1 MTNTPDRPELPQ
13 ELPLTAGQA
22 DIWFDEQLSGAGLAY
37 NTAGYLDIR
46 GPLDATLF
54 RQAAARLADEAQCMR
69 SRFVDDG
76 RPGQRIEPL
85 DRLPYQ
91 ELDLGD
97 TGDPVAAAREWMA
110 RDLDTPFTLSDFPLF
125 RLALIHVGDERA
137 LFYMCI
143 HHFLCDGYSQVVFWR
158 RLAEI
163 YAALLAGEDP
173 RAGALPPLSALL
185 DAERAYADSAPAARD
200 AAYWDARF
208 PVTPELV
215 TLSDG
220 ASEPLPGFVRDAF
233 TLPQATTRALR
244 DLAQRSSVTWPT
256 VVMAA
261 VAAYTQRRTGQR
273 DVLLTVPVT
282 TRVGALMRAVPGM
295 VANTLPLALRIAPW
309 TTRGDLLAQASREF
323 TRVLK
328 HQRHRVSRIRRAM
341 GLHSDDRRPFGP
353 LVNILP
359 QQTSMAIGPC
369 EVTVNNLSTGLIDD
383 LELTVVDSADGG
395 STVHLSGNRG
405 LYTAEELG
413 AHATELR
420 RFVEAFVAAGSDT
433 PLGRISTLR
442 ADELRALL
450 AAGTGPVD
458 TAPFE
463 GVVAR
468 VRRAADT
475 YPDGVAV
482 LDHEGTLTY
491 RDLVGRASALSRRL
505 DSGTTAVLATPGA
518 GFVTAVLAALGAG
531 GSWVPLDPQAPEAR
545 LTDLLHDSGATAL
558 VTDDAHRELAHRV
571 AESAGTGARIVVLDG
586 ARDPRGALAEPRGG
600 DLDLAYTIF
609 TSGSTGRP
617 KGAMVHRAGMANHLL
632 AKIED
637 LDLTEADTLVQNA
650 PVSFD
655 ISVWQMLAP
664 LLVGGRVRVVDRA
677 TAADPERLFPL
688 AAEEGV
694 TVLEVV
700 PSLLRAA
707 LDAWDETGA
716 TPRLGTLRWLMV
728 TGEALPADLCA
739 RWATRFPEIP
749 LINAYG
755 PTECSDDVTHAVLG
769 PGDVPAG
776 RAGAPIGR
784 TVRNT
789 RLVVLDDELRPV
801 RQGTSGEL
809 YVAGAGVG
817 RGYLGDPVRTA
828 AVFVADPYGPPGTRM
843 YRTGDRVVLH
853 ADGRFEFLERRDHQ
867 VKVRGHRIELGEIE
881 AALRALD
888 PVQDAAVVVHTDPHG
903 RKSLTAYLVGR
914 DTDARPETVREL
926 LGRRLPDYMV
936 PARFLVL
943 DVLPLTPHGKVDR
956 KALPAPDFRAPAQG
970 PAAPRGHAEEI
981 LTSAMAEVLGRPA
994 VDPDDN
1000 FFSLGG
1006 DSISAIQVVARARRA
1021 GLTLTARDVFE
1032 HRTPAGIAA
1041 AVPPPRAPRTAPP
1054 ADDGIGETELLPV
1067 AHQLREDLGSC
1078 DPADG
1083 SATLGAPAREY
1094 SQYVAVQVPA
1104 GATPELLTAA
1114 LQTVLDR
1121 HDALRLR
1128 LAVPVPGLWTLE
1140 VRPAGEVR
1148 ADALFVRAGA
1158 TDAPL
1163 TEQLTAHVTAARALL
1178 APQDGTV
1185 LRVVHLDRG
1194 PALPGRL
1201 LLVVHHLAVDGVSW
1215 RVLVP
1220 DLKAAYEALAAGRTP
1235 ALDPVPTSLRR
1246 WSRELSEQ
1254 ARTTRRVGELP
1265 LWRSQLTGTDPALG
1279 ARPLDPVRDTHATAR
1294 RLRVELPTGP
1304 TAAVLTGAPAALH
1317 ADVNDVLLTGLALA
1331 VAEWRGRRG
1340 ASDTGLLV
1348 EIEGHGRE
1356 EFTDEQ
1362 DLSRTVGWFT
1372 SSFPVR
1378 LDPGT
1383 PAGPGRPDVGG
1394 ALKRVKERLREL
1406 PGHGIGFGL
1415 LRHLNPQTQG
1425 VLARL
1430 PVPQIGFNYLGR
1442 FGASDAER
1450 GGDWSLDG
1458 SDAVV
1463 GLGAHPD
1470 TPLRHVVELSC
1481 VAEERPEGPVLVA
1494 EWAYAGELLGDDDAA
1509 ELARG
1514 WFRALEAVAAE
1525 AGTDAAHGRTPSD
1538 FPLVRLGQQEIEEF
1552 ERALGPLTDVLPAS
1566 PLQQGLLFSAEYDT
1580 EGVDPYTLQI
1590 GVDTEGP
1597 LDPSALRQAVDALL
1611 RRHPNLRACFP
1622 DRPGGGERVQVVPEN
1637 ATVGWRELD
1646 LRELPAD
1653 ERAAELDRVTDAELT
1668 RSFDVRSAP
1677 LVRFTVVRTGEL
1689 SHRLLWSV
1697 HHALVDGWSM
1707 AVFAQELF
1715 TLYARYAEGAD
1726 DASAAAALPAAA
1738 PYRTYVA
1745 WLAGRDDSEARAA
1758 WKAVV
1763 DGVDEATRLVQSAAP
1778 ARAKGHAVPGEL
1790 LTEVDEELTARL
1802 TAWARER
1809 GLTLNTLV
1817 QGAWAVLLGRLTGR
1831 RDVVFGAVNSGRP
1844 ADLPGVESMVGSFL
1858 NTLPVR
1864 VVLDPARTFP
1874 EILADLQDQQFALAE
1889 HQHLGLAEV
1898 QRLTGAQELFDTVV
1912 TYNNYPMA
1920 DVGAL
1925 DGLVPGLTFHGSH
1938 AKVVAEYP
1946 FALSV
1951 HPGDCLHLQVQYAPD
1966 VVDRSRAEEITAR
1979 FVRLLRTVVE
1989 QPEQP
1994 VGRLDVLTGDER
2006 RTLLDDWAGH
2016 ATAVPHT
2023 TATALFEDWASRT
2036 PGAPAVLYDGEEIPY
2051 AEVNARANRLARL
2064 LAGRGIG
2071 PEHLVA
2077 LALPRTP
2084 DMVVGALAVLKAGAA
2099 YLPIDA
2105 AYPAD
2110 RIAYML
2116 ADARPAAL
2124 VTVAE
2129 LALDLPSGGT
2139 DVIVLDG
2146 DTTTGALAELPAD
2159 DLTDAERTSPLSPRN
2174 AAYTIY
2180 TSGSTGRPKGVVV
2193 DHAGFAAMVAA
2204 LTERFGLG
2212 RQTRVLQFAS
2222 FSFDASA
2229 WELGLALFNGGAL
2242 VIADDECRDP
2252 GQPLVD
2258 LINGCGVTLAGLPPV
2273 VAGALPE
2280 GAALP
2285 AGLTLAVA
2293 GEACPPEVVARWSS
2307 RVRMFNGYGPTE
2319 AVVASTVGGPLTTG
2333 DRPPIGRPTDAHR
2346 VYVLDRDLRPVP
2358 VGVLGE
2364 LYVAGGLA
2372 RGYLDRPGLT
2382 AGRFVADPY
2391 GPPGSRMYRT
2401 GDLVRWLPD
2410 GQLDYTGRGDDQIQ
2424 LRGYRVELGEIEAAL
2439 TTHPD
2444 VTAAVVTVHEPS
2456 PGDKRLVA
2464 HLVADPAS
2472 PTLVHAVREHVA
2484 GVLPQH
2490 MVPSAF
2496 VVLDALPL
2504 TAQGKVDRRALPVP
2518 EGMGRAGGGR
2528 APRTPAEEIIA
2539 GLFTEILG
2547 VEHIGTDEDFFA
2559 AGGHSLLATR
2569 VVSRARALLGVDLP
2583 IRALFE
2589 ARTVAGLAERVAEA
2603 AAGGRG
2609 APALAPRDRTG
2620 DVAPLSHAQ
2629 QRLWFAN
2636 RLEQGNGKRG
2646 TYNVPFAL
2654 RLTGA
2659 LDVEALQAALND
2671 LVDRHEV
2678 LRSVFAAPDDLPHQ
2692 HVLAA
2697 PAGNPV
2703 LTVRQVGSG
2712 RLPQALAD
2720 EAERGFDLT
2729 LEPPLRARL
2738 FTTAQEDGTYV
2749 LLLVFHHI
2757 AFDGWSIGPLLRDL
2771 TGAYRAR
2778 ATGREPAWQPLPVQY
2793 ADYAHWH
2800 RDLLGSADDPD
2811 SLLARQLEHW
2821 TRVLADLPE
2830 ELPLPRDHARPQ
2842 IADHSGGGVEFHLE
2856 PATHAALTGLARDS
2870 GATLFMVLQA
2880 AFATVLTRLGS
2891 GTDIPLGSP
2900 VAGRT
2905 DEDLTELIGTFINTL
2920 VLRTDTSG
2928 DPAFRELL
2936 DRVRETNLA
2945 AYAHQDLPFEQIV
2958 DALRPARSLARHPL
2972 FQVMLVLQNTD
2983 SGPRP
2988 ELPGLELSPEPV
3000 PQRMTKFDLRL
3011 QFDEPDEE
3019 HPDATGVGRLR
3030 GVLEYAT
3037 DLFERSTA
3045 EGLADRLLKVLRTVA
3060 ADPCVRLSAIDLID
3074 GKERQRVLTDWNPT
3088 EADTVTDTLPEL
3100 FEAAVRRTPDAPAL
3114 VTADS
3119 TLSYRELADRADRL
3133 AGRLCA
3139 LGAGPERIVAL
3150 ALPRGPELVVALL
3163 ATLSS
3168 GAAYTLFDPELPAG
3182 RIEALA
3188 AQSRPVAVVTT
3199 AAAAGKTPPGTPRLV
3214 LGSPAD
3220 DEEPEALLRTEKP
3233 LPGHQAAVVYAADA
3247 DGRLLGTVVE
3257 HGALAGHVTRASAG
3271 PADGDAPAV
3280 LPAPLSFTGLV
3291 AGLFA
3296 PLVSGRAVRLD
3307 APDAARGASGGRH
3320 LALVDGAPA
3329 VEPDDRAPAGAFDGG
3344 RPAGPTWAYVLDER
3358 LAPVPPGGIGELY
3371 LAGGLLAR
3379 GYLGRPGQTA
3389 AHFVAAPFGPAGARM
3404 VRTGERMRWSED
3416 GTLVPAE
3423 PTALRPRPEPE
3434 KEEGEKTTRSA
3445 AAPEADAGTTP
3456 RTRREE
3462 VLARVVAEV
3471 LRRAAFGVD
3480 DNFFDNGMDSIRSM
3494 QVVSRAR
3501 KAGVDITIADVFA
3514 HQTVAALAAEIDR
3527 REAPAR
3533 QDPPRGSVID
3543 EVFAQLGSPDS
3554 PGENDPFGTV
3564 VALKPT
3570 GTRPPLFCLH
3580 SGVGFAL
3587 PYVGIARHVGDDY
3600 PIYGIQAPSI
3610 TELAPLHTSVEEM
3623 AAAYVK
3629 LIKQVRPHGPYHL
3642 LGWSFGGSLAHA
3654 IAVRLEEGG
3663 DEVGLVAD
3671 LDSYPRTPQEEVG
3684 DDQTL
3689 LGWVVE
3695 LVGHDKSEFA
3705 GRELTAAD
3713 VVDVL
3718 QRGNS
3723 PMAALGEK
3731 RVLAMLE
3738 TMRNNGKVLSGWEP
3752 RTFHGRMQL
3761 FVASA
3766 SLTEDEIAARGAV
3779 WEPHVTG
3786 GIDLHRVPC
3795 AHDYMMHPDAL
3806 ALIGTAVAAE
3816 LQRLH
3821 LAASMS
3827 APAGGAA

>member
-1 MTNTPDRPELPQ
+1 MTDTPVRTEVPQ

-46 GPLDATLF
+46 GPLDAALF
-54 RQAAARLADEAQCMR
+54 RRAAARLADEAHCMR
-69 SRFVDDG
+69 SRFVGDG
-76 RPGQRIEPL
+76 RPAQRIEPL
-85 DRLPYQ
+85 RRLPYE
-91 ELDLGD
+91 ELDLGAED
-97 TGDPVAAAREWMA
+97 DPVAAARAWMA
-110 RDLDTPFTLSDFPLF
+110 RDLDEPFTLGDFPLF

-163 YAALLAGEDP
+163 YQALLAGEDP
-173 RAGALPPLSALL
+173 APGALPPLSALVE
-185 DAERAYADSAPAARD
+185 AERAYDGSAPAARD

-208 PVTPELV
+208 PVAPEPL

-220 ASEPLPGFVRDAF
+220 TREPLPGFVRDGF
-233 TLPQATTRALR
+233 TLPPDITGALR
-244 DLAQRSSVTWPT
+244 GLARRSSVTWPT

-261 VAAYTQRRTGQR
+261 VAAYAQRRTGRR

-295 VANTLPLALRIAPW
+295 VANTLPLAVRVDPW
-309 TTRGDLLAQASREF
+309 TTRDGLLARTSREF

-359 QQTSMAIGPC
+359 QQTTMALGPC
-369 EVTVNNLSTGLIDD
+369 EVTVDNLSTGLIDD

-395 STVHLSGNRG
+395 CTVHLSGNRG
-405 LYTAEELG
+405 LYTADEIGE
-413 AHATELR
+413 HARELR
-420 RFVEAFVAAGSDT
+420 RFTEAFVTADADT
-433 PLGRISTLR
+433 PLGRIGTLR
-442 ADELRALL
+442 ADELCALL
-450 AAGTGPVD
+450 AAGAGPVD
-458 TAPFE
+458 TTPFE

-468 VRRAADT
+468 VRRTADM

-482 LDHEGTLTY
+482 LDDEGPLTY
-491 RDLVGRASALSRRL
+491 RALIGRAGALGRRL
-505 DSGTTAVLATPGA
+505 DSGATAVLAAPGA

-531 GSWVPLDPQAPEAR
+531 GSYVPLDVQAPEAR
-545 LTDLLHDSGATAL
+545 LADLLHDCAATTL
-558 VTDDAHRELAHRV
+558 VTDGTHRELAARV
-571 AESAGTGARIVVLDG
+571 AHSAGTGARIVVLDG
-586 ARDPRGALAEPRGG
+586 AEEARDTLPEPLGH

-664 LLVGGRVRVVDRA
+664 LLVGGRVRVVGRA
-677 TAADPERLFPL
+677 TAADPEPLFAL
-688 AAEEGV
+688 AEEEGV

-707 LDAWDETGA
+707 LDAWDETGT
-716 TPRLGTLRWLMV
+716 TPRLGALRRLMV

-739 RWATRFPEIP
+739 RWAARFPHIP

-801 RQGTSGEL
+801 PQGTPGEL

-828 AVFVADPYGPPGTRM
+828 TVFVADPFGPPGTRM

-853 ADGRFEFLERRDHQ
+853 PDGRFEFLERLDHQ

-881 AALRALD
+881 AALRALP
-888 PVQDAAVVVHTDPHG
+888 PVQDTAVAVHTDPHG
-903 RKSLTAYLVGR
+903 RKSLTAYVV
-914 DTDARPETVREL
+914 ARGAGADPARLREDL
-926 LGRRLPDYMV
+926 SQRLPAYMV
-936 PARFLVL
+936 PARFLHL
-943 DVLPLTPHGKVDR
+943 PALPLTPHGKVDR
-956 KALPAPDFRAPAQG
+956 KALPAPDFQAPA
-970 PAAPRGHAEEI
+970 AVATPRGHAEEI
-981 LTSAMAEVLGRPA
+981 LVAAMAEVLGVPA
-994 VDPDDN
+994 VGPDDN
-1000 FFSLGG
+1000 FFSAGG

-1021 GLTLTARDVFE
+1021 GLTLTARHVFE
-1032 HRTPAGIAA
+1032 HRTAAAIAA
-1041 AVPPPRAPRTAPP
+1041 AVPPPDAARPAAPE
-1054 ADDGIGETELLPV
+1054 DDGTGETELLPV
-1067 AHQLREDLGSC
+1067 AHQLREDLAAG
-1078 DPADG
+1078 DAAEDTTG
-1083 SATLGAPAREY
+1083 LTAPAREY
-1094 SQYVAVQVPA
+1094 SQYVAVRVPA
-1104 GATPELLTAA
+1104 GATTGRLTAA
-1114 LQTVLDR
+1114 LQAVLDR

-1128 LAVPVPGLWTLE
+1128 LTVPVPGLWTLE

-1148 ADALFVRAGA
+1148 ADALLTHATADGTPLAEQCAARAA
-1158 TDAPL
+1158 
-1163 TEQLTAHVTAARALL
+1163 EARALL

-1185 LRVVHLDRG
+1185 LRAVHLDRG
-1194 PALPGRL
+1194 PGLPGRL

-1215 RVLVP
+1215 RILLP
-1220 DLKAAYEALAAGRTP
+1220 DLEAAFDALAAGREP
-1235 ALDPVPTSLRR
+1235 GLDPVPTSLRR
-1246 WSRELSEQ
+1246 WSRELSGH
-1254 ARTTRRVGELP
+1254 ARSTRRVGELP
-1265 LWRSQLTGTDPALG
+1265 LWRSQLSGPDPALG
-1279 ARPLDPVRDTHATAR
+1279 GRPLDPARDRHATAR
-1294 RLRVELPTGP
+1294 RLRAELPAGP

-1317 ADVNDVLLTGLALA
+1317 ADANDVLLTGLALA
-1331 VAEWRGRRG
+1331 FAEWRGRRG
-1340 ASDTGLLV
+1340 ADAPGLVV

-1356 EFTDEQ
+1356 EFAEGQ

-1378 LDPGT
+1378 LEPVAGT
-1383 PAGPGRPDVGG
+1383 GTGLPDVG
-1394 ALKRVKERLREL
+1394 ATLKRVKERLREL
-1406 PGHGIGFGL
+1406 PDHGLGFGL

-1425 VLARL
+1425 VLARF
-1430 PVPQIGFNYLGR
+1430 PVPQVGFNYLGR
-1442 FGASDAER
+1442 FGAPDAEG
-1450 GGDWSLDG
+1450 GGDWTLDG
-1458 SDAVV
+1458 ADAVV

-1481 VAEERPEGPVLVA
+1481 LVEERPLGPVLVA
-1494 EWAYAGELLGDDDAA
+1494 EWTYAGELLGEDDADA
-1509 ELARG
+1509 LARG
-1514 WFRALEAVAAE
+1514 WFRALEAIAAH
-1525 AGTDAAHGRTPSD
+1525 ADTGAAHGRTPSD
-1538 FPLVRLGQQEIEEF
+1538 FPLVALGQQEIEEF
-1552 ERALGPLTDVLPAS
+1552 ERALGPITDVLPAS

-1580 EGVDPYTLQI
+1580 DDVDPYTLQI

-1597 LDPSALRQAVDALL
+1597 LDPAALRRAADALL

-1622 DRPGGGERVQVVPEN
+1622 DRPGGGDRVQVVPEE
-1637 ATVGWRELD
+1637 ATVGWREMD
-1646 LRELPAD
+1646 LSGLPAD
-1653 ERAAELDRVTDAELT
+1653 RLAAELDRVTDAELT
-1668 RSFDVRSAP
+1668 RRFDVRSAP
-1677 LVRFTVVRTGEL
+1677 LVRFTVVRTGKTG
-1689 SHRLLWSV
+1689 HRLLWSV

-1726 DASAAAALPAAA
+1726 DASAAAALPEAA
-1738 PYRTYVA
+1738 PYRTYAA
-1745 WLAGRDDSEARAA
+1745 WLAERDEGEARAA
-1758 WKAVV
+1758 WKTVL
-1763 DGVDEATRLVQSAAP
+1763 DGVEDATRLVQSAAP
-1778 ARAKGHAVPGEL
+1778 ARARGHAVPGEL
-1790 LTEVDEELTARL
+1790 RTGADAELTARL
-1802 TAWARER
+1802 TTWARGH
-1809 GLTLNTLV
+1809 GLTLNTVV

-1864 VVLDPARTFP
+1864 VVLDPARTLP
-1874 EILADLQDQQFALAE
+1874 DLLTALQEQQFALAA

-1898 QRLTGAQELFDTVV
+1898 QHLAGAGELFDTVV

-1925 DGLVPGLTFHGSH
+1925 DGLVPGLAFRGSH

-1951 HPGDCLHLQVQYAPD
+1951 HPGDGLDLRIQYAPD
-1966 VVDRSRAEEITAR
+1966 VVGRGRAEEIGER

-1989 QPEQP
+1989 HPDEP
-1994 VGRLDVLTGDER
+1994 VGRLDVLTDDER
-2006 RTLLDDWAGH
+2006 HTLLGDWAGRVTR
-2016 ATAVPHT
+2016 APRT
-2023 TATALFEDWASRT
+2023 TATALFEEWAART
-2036 PGAPAVLYDGEEIPY
+2036 PDAPAVLFDGEEITY

-2064 LAGRGIG
+2064 LAARGVG

-2084 DMVVGALAVLKAGAA
+2084 DMVVGALATLKAGAA

-2110 RIAYML
+2110 RIAHML
-2116 ADARPAAL
+2116 ADARPAVL

-2129 LALDLPSGGT
+2129 LVLDLPATGT
-2139 DVIVLDG
+2139 DVVVLDG
-2146 DTTTGALAELPAD
+2146 AGTAGALGRLPAA
-2159 DLTDAERTSPLSPRN
+2159 DLTDADRTAVLGPDN

-2193 DHAGFAAMVAA
+2193 DHAGFTAMVAA

-2212 RQTRVLQFAS
+2212 RHTRVLQFAS

-2242 VIADDECRDP
+2242 VLADDECRDP

-2258 LINGCGVTLAGLPPV
+2258 LINDCGVTLAGLPPV

-2280 GAALP
+2280 GAELP

-2293 GEACPPEVVARWSS
+2293 GEACPPEVAARWSS

-2319 AVVASTVGGPLTTG
+2319 AVVASTVDGPLTG
-2333 DRPPIGRPTDAHR
+2333 GERPPIGRPTAAHR
-2346 VYVLDRDLRPVP
+2346 VYVLDRDLRPAP

-2372 RGYLDRPGLT
+2372 RGYLGRPGLT
-2382 AGRFVADPY
+2382 AARFVADPY

-2410 GQLDYTGRGDDQIQ
+2410 GRLDYAGRGDDQIQ

-2439 TTHPD
+2439 ASHPD
-2444 VTAAVVTVHEPS
+2444 VTAAVVTVHEPG
-2456 PGDKRLVA
+2456 PQDKRLVA
-2464 HLVADPAS
+2464 HLVAGDARPG
-2472 PTLVHAVREHVA
+2472 LVDAVREHVA
-2484 GVLPQH
+2484 ATLPQH

-2496 VVLDALPL
+2496 AVLDALPL
-2504 TAQGKVDRRALPVP
+2504 TAQGKVDRKALPVP
-2518 EGMGRAGGGR
+2518 ESAGRSAGGR

-2539 GLFTEILG
+2539 GLFAEILG
-2547 VEHIGTDEDFFA
+2547 VEHVGVDEDFFA

-2569 VVSRARALLGVDLP
+2569 VAGRARALLGIDLP

-2589 ARTVAGLAERVAEA
+2589 ARTVAGLAERAAEA
-2603 AAGGRG
+2603 AAGTRG
-2609 APALAPRDRTG
+2609 TPRLAPRRPAG
-2620 DVAPLSHAQ
+2620 QEAPLSHAQ

-2636 RLEQGNGKRG
+2636 RLEQGDGGRG

-2654 RLTGA
+2654 RLTGG
-2659 LDVEALQAALND
+2659 LDAGALQAALDD
-2671 LVDRHEV
+2671 LADRHEV
-2678 LRSVFAAPDDLPHQ
+2678 LRSVFPAPDDLPRQ
-2692 HVLAA
+2692 HVLTA

-2703 LTVRQVGSG
+2703 LTVR
-2712 RLPQALAD
+2712 RATARELPGALAD

-2729 LEPPLRARL
+2729 RETPLRARL
-2738 FTTAQEDGTYV
+2738 FTDPREEGTYV

-2771 TGAYRAR
+2771 TTAYRAR
-2778 ATGREPAWQPLPVQY
+2778 TAGREPAWQPLPVQY
-2793 ADYAHWH
+2793 ADYAVWH
-2800 RDLLGSADDPD
+2800 RALLGSADDPG
-2811 SLLARQLEHW
+2811 SPLAGQLEHW
-2821 TRVLADLPE
+2821 TRTLAGLPE
-2830 ELPLPRDHARPQ
+2830 ELALPRDYARPP
-2842 IADHSGGGVEFHLE
+2842 IASHSGDGVEFHLE
-2856 PATHAALTGLARDS
+2856 PALHAALTGLAREN

-2880 AFATVLTRLGS
+2880 AFATLLTRLGA

-2905 DEDLTELIGTFINTL
+2905 DEDLTELIGTFVNTL

-2928 DPAFRELL
+2928 DPTFRELV

-2945 AYAHQDLPFEQIV
+2945 AYAHQDVPFEQIV

-2983 SGPRP
+2983 SGPLP
-2988 ELPGLELSPEPV
+2988 ELPGLELTAEPV

-3011 QFDEPDEE
+3011 QFDEPGTDRSG
-3019 HPDATGVGRLR
+3019 DTGTGRLR

-3045 EGLADRLLKVLRTVA
+3045 EGLADRLLRVLRAVA
-3060 ADPCVRLSAIDLID
+3060 DDPGVRLSAIDLID

-3088 EADTVTDTLPEL
+3088 DTDTVTDTLPEL
-3100 FEAAVRRTPDAPAL
+3100 FEAAVRRSPDAPAL
-3114 VTADS
+3114 LSAGT
-3119 TLSYRELADRADRL
+3119 TLSYRDLAEQ
-3133 AGRLCA
+3133 AGRLAHRLRA

-3163 ATLSS
+3163 AALGS
-3168 GAAYTLFDPELPAG
+3168 GAAYTLLDPALPAG

-3199 AAAAGKTPPGTPRLV
+3199 AAAAGKLPPGTPRLL
-3214 LGSPAD
+3214 LGTPAG
-3220 DEEPEALLRTEKP
+3220 DEEPGARPDAAAP
-3233 LPGHQAAVVYAADA
+3233 LPAHQAAVVYTTDD

-3257 HGALAGHVTRASAG
+3257 HRALAGHVLRAAAL
-3271 PADGDAPAV
+3271 PADAGAPAV
-3280 LPAPLSFTGLV
+3280 LPAPLDFTGLV
-3291 AGLFA
+3291 TGLFA
-3296 PLVSGRAVRLD
+3296 PLVAGRPVRLD
-3307 APDAARGASGGRH
+3307 APSDARPAPGGRH
-3320 LALVDGAPA
+3320 LALVEGAPTVVA
-3329 VEPDDRAPAGAFDGG
+3329 DDRVPAGVLDGG
-3344 RPAGPTWAYVLDER
+3344 RPAGPTRAHLLDER
-3358 LAPVPPGGIGELY
+3358 LEPVPADGIGELY
-3371 LAGGLLAR
+3371 LAGPLVAR

-3389 AHFVAAPFGPAGARM
+3389 AHFVAAPSGPPGARM
-3404 VRTGERMRWSED
+3404 FRTGERMRRRQD

-3423 PTALRPRPEPE
+3423 P
-3434 KEEGEKTTRSA
+3434 
-3445 AAPEADAGTTP
+3445 AGTRPQAPAAQTAAEPQDAPQDGTVTAP

-3462 VLARVVAEV
+3462 ALSRVVAEV
-3471 LRRAAFGVD
+3471 LRRPAFGVE
-3480 DNFFDNGMDSIRSM
+3480 DNFFENGMDSIRSM
-3494 QVVSRAR
+3494 QFVSRAR
-3501 KAGVDITIADVFA
+3501 KAGADISIADVFT
-3514 HQTVAALAAEIDR
+3514 HQTVAALAAEVDR

-3543 EVFAQLGSPDS
+3543 EVFAQLTGAGSGD
-3554 PGENDPFGTV
+3554 GNDPFATV
-3564 VALKPT
+3564 VTLKPT
-3570 GTRPPLFCLH
+3570 GTRPPLICLH

-3587 PYVGIARHVGDDY
+3587 PYVGLARHIGDDY

-3610 TELAPLHTSVEEM
+3610 TELAPLHTGVEEM

-3629 LIKQVRPHGPYHL
+3629 IIKELRPQGPYHL
-3642 LGWSFGGSLAHA
+3642 LGWSFGGSLVHEV
-3654 IAVRLEEGG
+3654 AVQLEAGG

-3695 LVGHDKSEFA
+3695 LVGHDKNEFA

-3718 QRGNS
+3718 RRGNS
-3723 PMAALGEK
+3723 PMAALGEE

-3738 TMRNNGKVLSGWEP
+3738 TMRANGKALSDWQP
-3752 RTFHGRMQL
+3752 RTFHGRLQL

-3766 SLTEDEIAARGAV
+3766 GLTEEEIAARGAL
-3779 WEPHVTG
+3779 WQPHVAG
-3786 GIDLHRVPC
+3786 GIDVHRVPC

-3806 ALIGTAVAAE
+3806 ALIGAAVAAE

-3821 LAASMS
+3821 LTGTGS
-3827 APAGGAA
+3827 APAGGTA

>member
-1 MTNTPDRPELPQ
+1 MTDTPVRTEGPQ

-46 GPLDATLF
+46 GPLDAALF
-54 RQAAARLADEAQCMR
+54 RRAAARLADEAHCMR

-76 RPGQRIEPL
+76 RPAQRIEPL
-85 DRLPYQ
+85 SRLPYE
-91 ELDLGD
+91 ELDLGAED
-97 TGDPVAAAREWMA
+97 DPVAAARAWMA
-110 RDLDTPFTLSDFPLF
+110 RDLDRPFTLSDFPLF

-158 RLAEI
+158 RLAET
-163 YAALLAGEDP
+163 YQALLAGTDP
-173 RAGALPPLSALL
+173 APGALPPLSALV
-185 DAERAYADSAPAARD
+185 DADRDYTDSASAARD

-208 PVTPELV
+208 PVAPEPL

-220 ASEPLPGFVRDAF
+220 SRDPLPGFVRDGF
-233 TLPQATTRALR
+233 TLPPDTTHALR
-244 DLAQRSSVTWPT
+244 ELARRSSVTWPT

-261 VAAYTQRRTGQR
+261 VAAYAQRRTGQR

-295 VANTLPLALRIAPW
+295 VANTLPLALRVDPW
-309 TTRGDLLAQASREF
+309 TTRDELLARTSREF

-341 GLHSDDRRPFGP
+341 GLRSDDRRPFGP

-359 QQTSMAIGPC
+359 QQTTMAIGPC
-369 EVTVNNLSTGLIDD
+369 EVTVNNLSTGLVDD
-383 LELTVVDSADGG
+383 LEFTVVDSADGG

-405 LYTAEELG
+405 LYTADEITE
-413 AHATELR
+413 HARGLR
-420 RFVEAFVAAGSDT
+420 RFVEVFVGAGPDT
-433 PLGRISTLR
+433 PLGRIGTLR
-442 ADELRALL
+442 ADELHALL
-450 AAGTGPVD
+450 AAGAGPVD
-458 TAPFE
+458 TTPFE

-468 VRRAADT
+468 VRRTADM

-482 LDHEGTLTY
+482 LDDEGPLTY
-491 RDLVGRASALSRRL
+491 RALTGRAGALGRRL
-505 DSGTTAVLATPGA
+505 DAGATAVLAAPGA

-531 GSWVPLDPQAPEAR
+531 GSYVPLDVQAPEAR
-545 LTDLLHDSGATAL
+545 LADLLHDCAATAL
-558 VTDDAHRELAHRV
+558 VTDGTHRELAERV
-571 AESAGTGARIVVLDG
+571 ARGAGTGARIVVLDDAED
-586 ARDPRGALAEPRGG
+586 ARDTLPQPRGG

-637 LDLTEADTLVQNA
+637 LGLTEADTLVQNA

-664 LLVGGRVRVVDRA
+664 LLVGGRVRVVGRA
-677 TAADPERLFPL
+677 TAADPELLFPL
-688 AAEEGV
+688 AEEEGV

-707 LDAWDETGA
+707 LDAWDETGT
-716 TPRLGTLRWLMV
+716 TPRLGTLRRLMV

-739 RWATRFPEIP
+739 RWAARFPRIP

-776 RAGAPIGR
+776 RSGAPIGR

-801 RQGTSGEL
+801 PQGTPGEL

-828 AVFVADPYGPPGTRM
+828 TVFVADPFGPPGTRM

-853 ADGRFEFLERRDHQ
+853 ADGRFEFLERLDHQ

-881 AALRALD
+881 AALRALP
-888 PVQDAAVVVHTDPHG
+888 PVQDAAVAVHTDPHG
-903 RKSLTAYLVGR
+903 RKSLTAYVVAR
-914 DTDARPETVREL
+914 DPDAEPRTPREDL
-926 LGRRLPDYMV
+926 ARRLPEYMV
-936 PARFLVL
+936 PARFLYL
-943 DVLPLTPHGKVDR
+943 PALPLTPHGKVDR
-956 KALPAPDFRAPAQG
+956 KALPAPDFHAPA
-970 PAAPRGHAEEI
+970 AVATPRGRAEEI
-981 LTSAMAEVLGRPA
+981 LVAAMAEVLGLPA
-994 VDPDDN
+994 VGPDDN
-1000 FFSLGG
+1000 FFSVGG
-1006 DSISAIQVVARARRA
+1006 DSITAIQVVARARRA
-1021 GLTLTARDVFE
+1021 GLTLTARHVFE
-1032 HRTPAGIAA
+1032 HRTAAAVAA
-1041 AVPPPRAPRTAPP
+1041 AVPPPSAARP
-1054 ADDGIGETELLPV
+1054 ATPEDDGTGETELLPV
-1067 AHQLREDLGSC
+1067 SHQLREDLSA
-1078 DPADG
+1078 ADT
-1083 SATLGAPAREY
+1083 AEDTTDLTAPIREY
-1094 SQYVAVQVPA
+1094 SQYVAVRVPV
-1104 GATPELLTAA
+1104 GATTARLTAA
-1114 LQTVLDR
+1114 LQAVLDR

-1148 ADALFVRAGA
+1148 ADALLVHASADDTPLAEQCAARAA
-1158 TDAPL
+1158 
-1163 TEQLTAHVTAARALL
+1163 EARALL
-1178 APQDGTV
+1178 DPQHGTV
-1185 LRVVHLDRG
+1185 VRAVHLDRG
-1194 PALPGRL
+1194 PERPGRL

-1215 RVLVP
+1215 RILVP
-1220 DLKAAYEALAAGRTP
+1220 DLKAAFDALAAGDEP
-1235 ALDPVPTSLRR
+1235 ALDAVPTSLRR
-1246 WSRELSEQ
+1246 WSRELSEH
-1254 ARTTRRVGELP
+1254 ARSTRRVGELP
-1265 LWRSQLTGTDPALG
+1265 LWRSQLSGPDPALG
-1279 ARPLDPVRDTHATAR
+1279 GRPLDPARDRRATAR
-1294 RLRVELPTGP
+1294 RLRVELPAGP

-1317 ADVNDVLLTGLALA
+1317 ADVNDVLLSALALA
-1331 VAEWRGRRG
+1331 FVEWRGRRG
-1340 ASDTGLLV
+1340 TDAPGLVV

-1362 DLSRTVGWFT
+1362 DLSRTAGWFT

-1378 LDPGT
+1378 LETAASTGT
-1383 PAGPGRPDVGG
+1383 GLPEAG
-1394 ALKRVKERLREL
+1394 ATLKRVKERLREL
-1406 PGHGIGFGL
+1406 PDHGLGFGL

-1425 VLARL
+1425 VLARF
-1430 PVPQIGFNYLGR
+1430 PVPQVGFNYLGR
-1442 FGASDAER
+1442 FGAPGTET
-1450 GGDWSLDG
+1450 GGDWALDG
-1458 SDAVV
+1458 ADAVV

-1470 TPLRHVVELSC
+1470 TPLRHVVELAC
-1481 VAEERPEGPVLVA
+1481 VAEERPGGPVLVA
-1494 EWAYAGELLGDDDAA
+1494 EWTYAGELLGEDDADA
-1509 ELARG
+1509 LARG
-1514 WFRALEAVAAE
+1514 WFRALEALAAE
-1525 AGTDAAHGRTPSD
+1525 ADTAAGHGHTPSD
-1538 FPLVRLGQQEIEEF
+1538 FPLAGLGQQEIEEF

-1580 EGVDPYTLQI
+1580 DDVDPYTLQI

-1597 LDPSALRQAVDALL
+1597 FDPAALRRAADALL

-1622 DRPGGGERVQVVPEN
+1622 DRPGGGDRVQVVPER
-1637 ATVGWRELD
+1637 ATVGWRETD
-1646 LRELPAD
+1646 LSGLPAD
-1653 ERAAELDRVTDAELT
+1653 ELAAQLARVTDAELT
-1668 RSFDVRSAP
+1668 RRFDVRSAP
-1677 LVRFTVVRTGEL
+1677 LVRFTVVRTGRAR
-1689 SHRLLWSV
+1689 HRLLWSV

-1715 TLYARYAEGAD
+1715 TLYARYAEGED
-1726 DASAAAALPAAA
+1726 DASAAAALPEAT
-1738 PYRTYVA
+1738 PYRSYAA
-1745 WLAGRDDSEARAA
+1745 WLAERDEDEARAA
-1758 WKAVV
+1758 WKTVL
-1763 DGVDEATRLVQSAAP
+1763 DGIEEPTRLIQSAAP
-1778 ARAKGHAVPGEL
+1778 ARTRGHAVPGEL
-1790 LTEVDEELTARL
+1790 LTEVDAELTARL
-1802 TAWARER
+1802 TGWARR
-1809 GLTLNTLV
+1809 HGLTLNTVV

-1844 ADLPGVESMVGSFL
+1844 ADLPGIESMVGSFL

-1864 VVLDPARTFP
+1864 VVLDPARTLP
-1874 EILADLQDQQFALAE
+1874 ELLTALQDQQFALAA

-1898 QRLTGAQELFDTVV
+1898 QQLAGAGELFDTVV

-1925 DGLVPGLTFHGSH
+1925 AGLVPGLTFRGSH

-1951 HPGDCLHLQVQYAPD
+1951 HPGDGLDLQIQYAPD
-1966 VVDRSRAEEITAR
+1966 VVGRSRAEEIGAR

-1989 QPEQP
+1989 HPDEP
-1994 VGRLDVLTGDER
+1994 VGRLDVLTEEER
-2006 RTLLDDWAGH
+2006 NTVLDDWAGRVTP
-2016 ATAVPHT
+2016 APRT
-2023 TATALFEDWASRT
+2023 TATALFENWAART
-2036 PGAPAVLYDGEEIPY
+2036 PAAPAVLHDGAELTY

-2064 LAGRGIG
+2064 LAARGIG
-2071 PEHLVA
+2071 PERLVA

-2084 DMVVGALAVLKAGAA
+2084 DMVVGALATLKAGAA

-2105 AYPAD
+2105 SYPAD
-2110 RIAYML
+2110 RIAHML

-2129 LALDLPSGGT
+2129 LVLDLPAGDT
-2139 DVIVLDG
+2139 DVVVLDG
-2146 DTTTGALAELPAD
+2146 EGTAEALGRLPAG
-2159 DLTDAERTSPLSPRN
+2159 DLTDADRAAALSPDN

-2193 DHAGFAAMVAA
+2193 DHAGFTSMVAA
-2204 LTERFGLG
+2204 LTERFGLD
-2212 RQTRVLQFAS
+2212 RRTRVLQFAS

-2258 LINGCGVTLAGLPPV
+2258 LINDCGVTLAGLPPV

-2280 GAALP
+2280 GAELP
-2285 AGLTLAVA
+2285 AALTLAVA

-2319 AVVASTVGGPLTTG
+2319 AVVASTVEGPLAG
-2333 DRPPIGRPTDAHR
+2333 GERPPIGRPTAAHR

-2372 RGYLDRPGLT
+2372 RGYLERPGLT
-2382 AGRFVADPY
+2382 AARFVADPN
-2391 GPPGSRMYRT
+2391 GAPGSRMYRT

-2410 GQLDYTGRGDDQIQ
+2410 GRLDYAGRGDDQIQ

-2439 TTHPD
+2439 AAHPD
-2444 VTAAVVTVHEPS
+2444 VTAAVVTVHEPG
-2456 PGDKRLVA
+2456 PQDKRLVA
-2464 HLVADPAS
+2464 HLVAEDPS
-2472 PTLVHAVREHVA
+2472 PGLVDAVREHVA
-2484 GVLPQH
+2484 ATLPQH

-2496 VVLDALPL
+2496 AVLDVLPL
-2504 TAQGKVDRRALPVP
+2504 TAQGKVDRKALPVP
-2518 EGMGRAGGGR
+2518 EGIGRSGGGR
-2528 APRTPAEEIIA
+2528 APRTPVEEIIA
-2539 GLFTEILG
+2539 GLFAEILG
-2547 VEHIGTDEDFFA
+2547 VEHVGTDEDFFA

-2569 VVSRARALLGVDLP
+2569 VVGRARALLGVDLP

-2589 ARTVAGLAERVAEA
+2589 ARTVTALAERVSDA
-2603 AAGGRG
+2603 AAGGRVV
-2609 APALAPRDRTG
+2609 ARPAPRG
-2620 DVAPLSHAQ
+2620 AAGEAPLSHAQ

-2636 RLEQGNGKRG
+2636 RLEQGDGGRG

-2654 RLTGA
+2654 RLTGD
-2659 LDVEALQAALND
+2659 LDVGALQAALDD
-2671 LVDRHEV
+2671 LVHRHEV
-2678 LRSVFAAPDDLPHQ
+2678 LRSVFPAPDDLPRQ
-2692 HVLAA
+2692 HVLTA

-2703 LTVRQVGSG
+2703 LTVRGASASE
-2712 RLPQALAD
+2712 LPGALAD

-2729 LEPPLRARL
+2729 REPPLRARL
-2738 FTTAQEDGTYV
+2738 FTDPREEGTYV

-2771 TGAYRAR
+2771 TTAYRAR
-2778 ATGREPAWQPLPVQY
+2778 TAGREPGWQPLPVQY
-2793 ADYAHWH
+2793 ADYAVWH
-2800 RDLLGSADDPD
+2800 RSLLGSADDPG
-2811 SLLARQLEHW
+2811 SPLAGQLDHW
-2821 TRVLADLPE
+2821 TRALAGLPE
-2830 ELPLPRDHARPQ
+2830 ELALPRDYARPPV
-2842 IADHSGGGVEFHLE
+2842 ASHSGDGVEFHLE
-2856 PATHAALTGLARDS
+2856 PDLHAALTGLAREN

-2880 AFATVLTRLGS
+2880 AFATLLTRLGA

-2920 VLRTDTSG
+2920 VLRTDTGG
-2928 DPAFRELL
+2928 DPAFRDLV

-2988 ELPGLELSPEPV
+2988 ELPGLELSAEPV

-3011 QFDEPDEE
+3011 QFDEPDG
-3019 HPDATGVGRLR
+3019 DGSGTGAGPLR

-3037 DLFERSTA
+3037 DLFARSTA
-3045 EGLADRLLKVLRTVA
+3045 ESLVDRLLRVLRAVA
-3060 ADPCVRLSAIDLID
+3060 ADPAVRLSAIDLID

-3088 EADTVTDTLPEL
+3088 DTDTTTDTLPEL
-3100 FEAAVRRTPDAPAL
+3100 FEAAVRRSPDAPAL
-3114 VTADS
+3114 LSADR

-3133 AGRLCA
+3133 AQRLRA
-3139 LGAGPERIVAL
+3139 LGAGPERIVGL
-3150 ALPRGPELVVALL
+3150 ALPHGPELVVALL
-3163 ATLSS
+3163 AALGS
-3168 GAAYTLFDPELPAG
+3168 GAAYTLLDPALPAG
-3182 RIEALA
+3182 RLEALA
-3188 AQSRPVAVVTT
+3188 AQSRPVAVVST
-3199 AAAAGKTPPGTPRLV
+3199 AATAGKLPPGTPRV
-3214 LGSPAD
+3214 LLDTPAD
-3220 DEEPEALLRTEKP
+3220 DQAPGTRTDADRP
-3233 LPGHQAAVVYAADA
+3233 LPAHQAAVVYATDD
-3247 DGRLLGTVVE
+3247 DGRLLGTTVE
-3257 HGALAGHVTRASAG
+3257 HGTLAGHVLRAVAVPAEAG
-3271 PADGDAPAV
+3271 DPAV
-3280 LPAPLSFTGLV
+3280 LPAPLDFTGLV
-3291 AGLFA
+3291 TGLFA
-3296 PLVSGRAVRLD
+3296 PLVAGRPVRLD
-3307 APDAARGASGGRH
+3307 TRSAPDGRH
-3320 LALVDGAPA
+3320 LALVEGAA
-3329 VEPDDRAPAGAFDGG
+3329 TVVTDDRVPAGVLDGG
-3344 RPAGPTWAYVLDER
+3344 RPAGPTRAYLLDER
-3358 LAPVPPGGIGELY
+3358 LEPVPADAIGELY
-3371 LAGGLLAR
+3371 LAGPLLAR

-3389 AHFVAAPFGPAGARM
+3389 AHFVASPFGPPGARM
-3404 VRTGERMRWSED
+3404 FRTGERMRRRQD

-3423 PTALRPRPEPE
+3423 PTAPRPQVPE
-3434 KEEGEKTTRSA
+3434 AGTAAGTPSA
-3445 AAPEADAGTTP
+3445 AQDATATAP

-3462 VLARVVAEV
+3462 VLARGVAEV
-3471 LRRAAFGVD
+3471 LRRPAFGVE
-3480 DNFFDNGMDSIRSM
+3480 DNFFDSGMDSIRSM
-3494 QVVSRAR
+3494 QFVSRAQ
-3501 KAGVDITIADVFA
+3501 KAGVDISIADVFT
-3514 HQTVAALAAEIDR
+3514 HQTVAALAAEVDR
-3527 REAPAR
+3527 REAPVR

-3543 EVFAQLGSPDS
+3543 EVFAQLSGPGSAD
-3554 PGENDPFGTV
+3554 GNDPFATV
-3564 VALKPT
+3564 VTLKPT
-3570 GTRPPLFCLH
+3570 GTRPPLICLH

-3587 PYVGIARHVGDDY
+3587 PYVGLARHVGDDY
-3600 PIYGIQAPSI
+3600 PIYGLQAPSI
-3610 TELAPLHTSVEEM
+3610 TELAPVHTSVEEM
-3623 AAAYVK
+3623 AASYVK
-3629 LIKQVRPHGPYHL
+3629 IIKEVRPQGPYHL
-3642 LGWSFGGSLAHA
+3642 LGWSFGGSLVHEV
-3654 IAVRLEEGG
+3654 AVQLEAGG

-3718 QRGNS
+3718 RRGNS
-3723 PMAALGEK
+3723 PMAALGED

-3738 TMRNNGKVLSGWEP
+3738 TMRANGKALSDWEP
-3752 RTFHGRMQL
+3752 RTFHGRLQL

-3766 SLTEDEIAARGAV
+3766 GLSEDEIAARGEL
-3779 WEPHVTG
+3779 WQPHVAG
-3786 GIDLHRVPC
+3786 GIDVHRVPC

-3806 ALIGTAVAAE
+3806 ALIGAAVAAE

-3821 LAASMS
+3821 LTAAAS
-3827 APAGGAA
+3827 APAGGTV